1 MPTQRDPATCAPS
14 IARGWYLALYSG
26 ELPTGAVRA
35 LDCVGRKLAAFR
47 SEAGA
52 AALVDAY
59 CPHPGRAVLSLAG
72 RSLSEA
78 EISVVPKMH
87 RESLIRSAR

>member
-26 ELPTGAVRA
+26 ELPTAAARA
-35 LDCVGRKLAAFR
+35 LDYVGRKLAAFR
-47 SEAGA
+47 SEAG

-87 RESLIRSAR
+87 LESLIRSAR